1 MDKRKYDVIILGGGP
16 AGYTAALYT
25 SRAGLETAI
34 IEKLSAGGQMA
45 ETGNIENYPGFEDGV
60 EGFELG
66 EKMRMGAEK
75 FGASSIYEEVLL
87 TDFSSE
93 IKKIVTNEGEYTAD
107 AVIIAMGASAKKLGI
122 EKEEK
127 LTGKGIN
134 YCAYCDGM
142 RYKGKEVAVIGG
154 GDSAAEDA
162 LYLSKICKKVYLIHR
177 RDKLRAVN
185 SYLNKLEKAE
195 NIEILYNSRVK
206 ELVEDGKLTAIKI
219 VDENEEKHIDVDAI
233 FVAVG
238 RKPETD
244 IFKGIFELDESGYIK
259 AGEMGKTNIEG
270 VFAAGDIRTKE
281 LRQIVTAVADGAN
294 SAKSAIEYIENL

>member
-294 SAKSAIEYIENL
+294 SAKSAIEYIESL